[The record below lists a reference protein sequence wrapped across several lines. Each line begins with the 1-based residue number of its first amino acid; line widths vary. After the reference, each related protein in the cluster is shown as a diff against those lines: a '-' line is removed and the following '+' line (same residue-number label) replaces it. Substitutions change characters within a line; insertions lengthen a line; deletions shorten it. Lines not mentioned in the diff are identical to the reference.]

1 MKEHAVNADDLQ
13 LAQLGHAQSFERQFS
28 RWTMLGLSF
37 AILNSWTALAA
48 SLSLALP
55 SGGPIAVSGS
65 SARLRKY
72 PSLTKDAQVIWGLT
86 TAGICNL
93 SLAASLAE
101 LLSAF
106 RGFAE

>member
-1 MKEHAVNADDLQ
+1 MKDEAVNADDLR

-55 SGGPIAVSGS
+55 SGGAIAVVWGTFPRSGG
-65 SARLRKY
+65 
-72 PSLTKDAQVIWGLT
+72 QG
-86 TAGICNL
+86 GN
-93 SLAASLAE
+93 
-101 LLSAF
+101 
-106 RGFAE
+106 RGAY